1 MPIMELTG
9 DEHEDV
15 AKTFSY
21 MYFPDDSQIR
31 NEFLFLLRAMDD
43 IHSNSSS
50 VLAFNRDVLERLL
63 NSSSPQELSK
73 QMSRNFHKG
82 GFQSGSILHNLLC
95 LEATDR
101 PRASLNAAIEL
112 TKRQSKAVQSKYP
125 DSKIKALTSASYWG
139 YWKQYKKSA
148 HLWGAYVSLSI
159 DASKIGAI
167 DTIPLQV
174 FLLESERYRLLGEK
188 HIDSKTGK
196 AALPLGV
203 CWTPPEGYLP
213 PHNPRPFMPGKKP
226 DL

>member
-9 DEHEDV
+9 DEDEDV

-21 MYFPDDSQIR
+21 MYFPDNSQAR
-31 NEFLFLLRAMDD
+31 NEFIFLLRTMNDVYSNTSD
-43 IHSNSSS
+43 I
-50 VLAFNRDVLERLL
+50 LAVNRDVLERIL

-73 QMSRNFHKG
+73 EMSSNFHKG

-95 LEATDR
+95 FEATDQQK
-101 PRASLNAAIEL
+101 ASLNAAIEL
-112 TKRQSKAVQSKYP
+112 TKRQSKAIQSMYP
-125 DSKIKALTSASYWG
+125 EGKIKSLTSASYWG
-139 YWKQYKKSA
+139 YWKKYKQSA

-159 DASKIGAI
+159 TAI
-167 DTIPLQV
+167 KNGPTNIIPLQA

-196 AALPLGV
+196 PALPLGL